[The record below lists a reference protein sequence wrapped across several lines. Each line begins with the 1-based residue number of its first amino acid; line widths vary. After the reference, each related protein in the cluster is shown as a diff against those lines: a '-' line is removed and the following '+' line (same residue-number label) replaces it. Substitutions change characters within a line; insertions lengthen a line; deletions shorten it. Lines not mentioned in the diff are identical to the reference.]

1 MDKIEIYTDESVNV
15 VIAEGLNRR
24 GIKAVTSRDAGNLSL
39 LDEEQLNYAIRNNL
53 VIVTHDVD
61 FIFLSKKY
69 DHNGIIYVHQNKYSI
84 GEMISEIK
92 FLYDNV
98 DQKRM
103 ENRLEFL

>member
-39 LDEEQLNYAIRNNL
+39 SHEEQLNYVIRNNL

-61 FIFLSKKY
+61 FISLSEKY
-69 DHNGIIYVHQNKYSI
+69 DHNGIIYVRQNKYSI
-84 GEMISEIK
+84 GQMINEIK
-92 FLYDNV
+92 FLYDIF
-98 DQKRM
+98 DQKEM
-103 ENRLEFL
+103 ENRLDFL